1 MTSIRWSSITFTCF
15 CLLQL
20 QLQPSL
26 ASPTANSTLITPST
40 QSKPSPNIIP
50 SSSSSTSS
58 HQFPIGW
65 FTSDRLLNKLVN
77 RHLSSQTELS
87 AHQKQQTPH
96 SRLNQDQ
103 TRQHLHQWSPRH
115 IADAEF
121 RNNSL
126 SAGAISLEHSHDE
139 LLKILPEAHSLNLA
153 LVLIPAFIVSF
164 GFFSAFIKEKL
175 DIAESIISV
184 FFGIL
189 LGPYVT
195 GLFDPRSW
203 NDGQSFNQ
211 LTLELSRIVIA
222 LSVFAVGLD
231 LPRAYMFRHWRSLA
245 WLIGPAMLFG
255 WLISGAL
262 IYALVPALTFV
273 QALVVSAAVTPT
285 DPVLAPSV
293 VGKSKSAQKHVPAH
307 LRYLLQAE
315 SGCNDGAAFPFLYL
329 SIFLLIREETSIGS
343 VIGKWLLLVVL
354 YQVILGTF
362 IGIVVGIL
370 ARKILKFCNNQSLI
384 DKESMVAIHVALAL
398 LTTGV
403 AALAG
408 CDDLLAAFACG
419 TAFAWDDWYTDS
431 IEASNFAAILDVL
444 INCTTFLYIGATI
457 PFSSWNDPTLSL
469 VPWKLVVLGI
479 SIMLLRRL
487 PIVIMLQRVVPD
499 LKTHREAIFSGHFG
513 PIGVGAIFVSSVAIS
528 KLPTPQI
535 PPQTSLDVL
544 ALTAQ
549 SLIYLLVLFSVT
561 IHGLSIPLFV
571 LARKL
576 RSSVPTMT
584 RTLAQA
590 SGRELS
596 WSIRTKA
603 LHRSPP
609 SNDLE
614 TPRFELKELDK
625 PLPVAPNQDSTD
637 FNQSN
642 QQRIL
647 DESTMHGVVGD
658 HAKIRELSDS
668 QPGQP
673 LEVLPSLSAYHN
685 PEANNRPTPP
695 VRASL
700 LRLGSRIK
708 RTTAEGQAEKITSDL
723 PVRPDPS
730 NLNPSQDWTR
740 NSALGNLVPPLNNG
754 AQTEASSAVTSAII
768 KRELS
773 SEGSA
778 RK

>member
-1 MTSIRWSSITFTCF
+1 MKHWTAGTS
-15 CLLQL
+15 CLLLLQIQL
-20 QLQPSL
+20 TLS
-26 ASPTANSTLITPST
+26 SPTTT
-40 QSKPSPNIIP
+40 
-50 SSSSSTSS
+50 TSS
-58 HQFPIGW
+58 VAPTSASQQPLLPPGW
-65 FTSDRLLNKLVN
+65 FTSDDLLIKL
-77 RHLSSQTELS
+77 LKYQQPS
-87 AHQKQQTPH
+87 AQPAD
-96 SRLNQDQ
+96 NQPQ
-103 TRQHLHQWSPRH
+103 LHHQWSRRH

-126 SAGAISLEHSHDE
+126 SAGATSLEHSHDE
-139 LLKILPEAHSLNLA
+139 LLRLVPEVHSLNLA
-153 LVLIPAFIVSF
+153 LVLIPAFIVGF

-184 FFGIL
+184 LFGIL

-203 NDGQSFNQ
+203 NDGRSFNQ

-255 WLISGAL
+255 WLISAAL

-273 QALVVSAAVTPT
+273 QALVISAAVTPT

-329 SIFLLIREETSIGS
+329 AIFLLIREETSIGS

-354 YQVILGTF
+354 YQVILGTS

-370 ARKILKFCNNQSLI
+370 ARKTLKFCNQRSLI

-431 IEASNFAAILDVL
+431 IESSNFAAILDVL

-457 PFSSWNDPTLSL
+457 PFSSWNDPTLGL
-469 VPWKLVVLGI
+469 VPWKLAVLGL

-487 PIVIMLQRVVPD
+487 PILIMLQRVVPD
-499 LKTHREAIFSGHFG
+499 LKTHREAVFSGHFG
-513 PIGVGAIFVSSVAIS
+513 PIGVGAIFVSSVATS

-535 PPQTSLDVL
+535 PPQTSLDIL

-590 SGRELS
+590 SGHELS
-596 WSIRTKA
+596 WSHRPKRATKS
-603 LHRSPP
+603 HPE
-609 SNDLE
+609 NDPE
-614 TPRFELKELDK
+614 TPKSELEDLDQ
-625 PLPVAPNQDSTD
+625 PLPIGPSQDFTTPNE
-637 FNQSN
+637 SN
-642 QQRIL
+642 QRNNSDIQ
-647 DESTMHGVVGD
+647 TMHIAGD
-658 HAKIRELSDS
+658 HAKARELSAY
-668 QPGQP
+668 QQGQP
-673 LEVLPSLSAYHN
+673 LEVLPSLSAYNN
-685 PEANNRPTPP
+685 PEAHSRPMPSKA
-695 VRASL
+695 ASF
-700 LRLGSRIK
+700 LRLGSRMK
-708 RTTAEGQAEKITSDL
+708 KPTSGRTDKVARGSSGE
-723 PVRPDPS
+723 PVASSPHTKT
-730 NLNPSQDWTR
+730 DWTR
-740 NSALGNLVPPLNNG
+740 KSTLTNLGVPLDSSI
-754 AQTEASSAVTSAII
+754 EAGSSSAATSAITVG
-768 KRELS
+768 RTRP
-773 SEGSA
+773 SEESG
-778 RK
+778 KL